1 VRGRAPYRWRA
12 HAPSNV
18 PQRSRVRRD
27 DGVLELIS
35 SEVLFNSRAVFGPD
49 QACEGLDT
57 GYTRGALYHRFK
69 DNEPLV
75 LAVLDLVDET
85 WTQDV
90 RPLVDREPGPLA
102 ALIALARGHAVFC
115 RQDVAR
121 VMMALRLDFSGQD
134 HPVGRKLERIS
145 ESLFE
150 CCTRLIRA
158 GRRVGTIPA
167 GPPARAVALAFI
179 GAVEG
184 AAIELAGQ
192 APHDEALAAHA
203 AAGVLGLDHDAIP

>member
-1 VRGRAPYRWRA
+1 
-12 HAPSNV
+12 
-18 PQRSRVRRD
+18 
-27 DGVLELIS
+27 LIS
-35 SEVLFNSRAVFGPD
+35 SDVIFNSRAVFGPD
-49 QACEGLDT
+49 QACEALDA
-57 GYTRGALYHRFK
+57 RGALYHRFK

-85 WTQDV
+85 WSQDV
-90 RPLVDREPGPLA
+90 RPLVDREPDPVA

-115 RQDVAR
+115 RQDLAR
-121 VMMALRLDFSGQD
+121 VMMVLRLDFSGQD

-145 ESLFE
+145 ESLFG

-184 AAIELAGQ
+184 AVMELAGH
-192 APHDEALAAHA
+192 APHDEALAARA
-203 AAGVLGLDHDAIP
+203 AAGVLGLDHDAIR

>member
-1 VRGRAPYRWRA
+1 
-12 HAPSNV
+12 V
-18 PQRSRVRRD
+18 PQRSRIRRD

-35 SEVLFNSRAVFGPD
+35 SDVIFNSRAVFGPD
-49 QACEGLDT
+49 QACEALDA
-57 GYTRGALYHRFK
+57 RGALYHRFK

-85 WTQDV
+85 WSQDV
-90 RPLVDREPGPLA
+90 RPLVDREPDPVA

-121 VMMALRLDFSGQD
+121 LMMALRLDFSGQD

-145 ESLFE
+145 ESLCE

-167 GPPARAVALAFI
+167 GPPVRAVALAFI

-184 AAIELAGQ
+184 AVIELAGQ
-192 APHDEALAAHA
+192 APHDEALAARA
-203 AAGVLGLDHDAIP
+203 AAGVLGLDHDAIR